1 MTCAPRRIPDMLQ
14 AEACPEQPNQRN
26 VGSRSAEGM
35 ARLLRAGRNGRGDVA
50 RLAVRCRLRRPS
62 HYAELARPAIVRDRL
77 IGAVLDDDL
86 DARSETDALR
96 SEV

>member
-1 MTCAPRRIPDMLQ
+1 MRTPLM
-14 AEACPEQPNQRN
+14 
-26 VGSRSAEGM
+26 SALLPKADIRTG
-35 ARLLRAGRNGRGDVA
+35 ARYET
-50 RLAVRCRLRRPS
+50 RRPS